1 MTINK
6 PLRATTPLPG
16 AVRGASFKTSPR
28 HQRGALRVWML
39 WALALLALL
48 AYALWWPVP
57 IRPLAWQAPADRGY
71 VGAHATNTKLAG
83 LTQWPLGA
91 GQAGPEDI
99 VAHQGQVYT
108 ALSNG
113 DIVRV
118 GAEGQVSVVT
128 NTGGR
133 PLGLAITPAGQMFV
147 ADALKGLLSV
157 NLSERQP
164 RPRPLLSEVDHPISN
179 DPLRYADAV
188 AIDRQG
194 VVWLTD
200 ATRRFSVQQHGG
212 TFEASVL
219 DILEH
224 SCTGR
229 ILVYDPSTRRNRVA
243 LDGLCFPN
251 GLAFTRDGK
260 HLLVSETGAM
270 RILKVD
276 LARLSVTRSTQ
287 GMSSVPVL
295 QNAIDQGAA
304 QVLIDNLPGYPD
316 NLTVG
321 QNGRIWTGLTKPRS
335 PLIDASDDKPWLRS
349 MMLRLPRAL
358 WPVPKAYGHV
368 IAFDEQGR
376 ILDDLQ
382 DPTGAYPETTAATE
396 VNGRLFVQS
405 LNARTVGWMPYP
417 VKP

>member
-1 MTINK
+1 MTI
-6 PLRATTPLPG
+6 
-16 AVRGASFKTSPR
+16 KTSPVLTGKPITEFSG
-28 HQRGALRVWML
+28 QRGGLRAWMF
-39 WALALLALL
+39 WALALLAVL
-48 AYALWWPVP
+48 AYALGWPVP
-57 IRPLAWQAPADRGY
+57 IRPQAWQAPVDQGY
-71 VGAHATNTKLAG
+71 VGAHAANTRLAG

-91 GQAGPEDI
+91 GQDGPENI
-99 VAHQGQVYT
+99 AAYQGQIYT

-113 DIVRV
+113 DIVRI
-118 GAEGQVSVVT
+118 GSEGQVSVVT

-133 PLGLAITPAGQMFV
+133 PLGLAVTAAGQMFV
-147 ADALKGLLSV
+147 ADALKGLMSV

-164 RPRPLLSEVDHPISN
+164 RPRPLLSEVDHPVSN

-188 AIDRQG
+188 AVDRQG
-194 VVWLTD
+194 IVWLTD
-200 ATRRFSVQQHGG
+200 ASRRFSVQQHGG

-229 ILVYDPSTRRNRVA
+229 IVVYDPATRRNRVV

-276 LARLSVTRSTQ
+276 LARLSVTRSSQ
-287 GMSSVPVL
+287 GMSSVPL
-295 QNAIDQGAA
+295 MKNAMDQGAV

-335 PLIDASDDKPWLRS
+335 PLIDASAGKPWLRS
-349 MMLRLPRAL
+349 MMLRLPRSL

-405 LNARTVGWMPYP
+405 LNARTVGWMPYAGP
-417 VKP
+417 AGNASPAP

>member
-1 MTINK
+1 MTIKK

-16 AVRGASFKTSPR
+16 AARGTSFKTSPR

-133 PLGLAITPAGQMFV
+133 PLGLAITQAGQMFV

-179 DPLRYADAV
+179 DPLRYTDAV
-188 AIDRQG
+188 AVDRRG

-229 ILVYDPSTRRNRVA
+229 ILVYDPGTRRNRVA

-270 RILKVD
+270 RILKID

-295 QNAIDQGAA
+295 KNAIDQGAA
-304 QVLIDNLPGYPD
+304 QVLVDNLPGYPD

-417 VKP
+417 AKP